1 MYQARFYKA
10 DGSPGSE
17 VSLPASL
24 FDGVVNENALHQVI
38 KAYQANQRQ
47 GTASA
52 KSRGEVAGGSR
63 KPWRQKGTGRA
74 RQGTIRA
81 VQWAGGGVAFPPK
94 PHSWNQKV
102 PRKLKALARRSA
114 LNDRAEAGRVV
125 VIESLDP
132 DSPKTRWL
140 TGLLSTIG
148 TEGKVLVLT
157 DGVKSNVHLSGRNL
171 PDVHVLPFGSESPYD
186 VIWSGTVVIEKQ
198 ALDSVSDA
206 ATSGRRSRRRPVDPD
221 VLAAAAAEQAERRAA
236 RRRAHTTRR
245 VKGDDIDTSA
255 PLVGA
260 ADTVPAPKPKATP
273 AKGAPKS
280 AAEPARA
287 SRKTEEPEQE
297 EVAVSPAPE
306 AQVAEAP
313 DAAPTEEGSGG
324 FDPETV
330 DLPKVAELADF
341 VAGIDSVAHL
351 ETLQAR
357 DARKTAA
364 PIYAARIEELS

>member
-287 SRKTEEPEQE
+287 RQEPKQE